1 MEKMNKAQAGYHI
14 LMILSSVDGN
24 TDSREEAV
32 IVDFIKSN
40 FPTTINKKEEKL
52 KHLQRKPE
60 DYAICFN
67 KAMEDF
73 YMDSTEHERVLFLNF
88 AVQLVKA
95 DSKITHEEN
104 YFLAQLFDSWEV
116 QTEE

>member
-14 LMILSSVDGN
+14 LMILSAVDGN
-24 TDSREEAV
+24 TDATEEKV
-32 IVDFIKSN
+32 IVDYIKSN
-40 FPTTINKKEEKL
+40 YPNIIDEKEE
-52 KHLQRKPE
+52 RKIHNTTAAA
-60 DYAICFN
+60 DYAIRFN

-73 YMDSTEHERVLFLNF
+73 YQDSTEHERVAFLDF
-88 AVQLVKA
+88 AVKLVKA